1 MANGDYKFISNGK
14 VVGSGSGYNGTEY
27 RQAPSADGG
36 TNYFYG
42 DIPVTR
48 EQYSA
53 GARVKVTSLPAP
65 GEMNNYRNPSKD
77 GGGSGTYDPEAAA
90 AAAQRASALSEINR
104 ILGNVNTQRDQ
115 GLARLG
121 ASFGD
126 AEARL
131 NRDRATAMQGYTDQR
146 GENEADKLRGTEQV
160 DQFAN
165 NSYSNLRRLLLG
177 ANAGGSS
184 VARELVPQIV
194 SKAAG
199 QRRQGVF
206 DTYGANE
213 GNIDKAQELAT
224 VGFTDAAE
232 DLGNQRRNSE
242 ESFRR
247 SILEQEQDLIRQQR
261 ELGGID
267 PGAASAQI
275 ASRDAQL
282 NALFNQFAPTFSQK
296 AVTANKADTSKYTV
310 DRAAVRQG
318 GGQYPSETAYYLPA
332 LRKKQQGLQ

>member
-1 MANGDYKFISNGK
+1 MNDNLPVYYGQAKNSGNLTPNQKANLGNIAKG
-14 VVGSGSGYNGTEY
+14 VVAPIGQQFDQYSIVDSKPNPYSAPTA
-27 RQAPSADGG
+27 APSG
-36 TNYFYG
+36 
-42 DIPVTR
+42 
-48 EQYSA
+48 QY
-53 GARVKVTSLPAP
+53 
-65 GEMNNYRNPSKD
+65 
-77 GGGSGTYDPEAAA
+77 GGGYDPAAA
-90 AAAQRASALSEINR
+90 QAAAQRASALSEINR

-121 ASFGD
+121 ASFGSS
-126 AEARL
+126 AQRL
-131 NRDRATAMQGYTDQR
+131 NEDRQRALGGYDEQSKQ
-146 GENEADKLRGTEQV
+146 NEGDKLRGTEQV

-206 DTYGANE
+206 DTYADNE
-213 GNIDKAQELAT
+213 GGIEMARN
-224 VGFTDAAE
+224 DAITQFDRSAE
-232 DLGNQRRNSE
+232 DLENQRRNSE

-275 ASRDAQL
+275 SSRDAQL
-282 NALFNQFAPTFSQK
+282 NALFSQFAPQFSAK
-296 AVTANKADTSKYTV
+296 AVNLQKPELGKYAV
-310 DRAAVRQG
+310 DRAAVQQG
-318 GGQYPSETAYYLPA
+318 QGQFPGETAYYLPA

>member
-1 MANGDYKFISNGK
+1 MGVLGGFGQGIGKLGTALNLPELGISELL
-14 VVGSGSGYNGTEY
+14 GSIGGGQIAGTGSQQSGY
-27 RQAPSADGG
+27 
-36 TNYFYG
+36 
-42 DIPVTR
+42 
-48 EQYSA
+48 
-53 GARVKVTSLPAP
+53 
-65 GEMNNYRNPSKD
+65 SKD
-77 GGGSGTYDPEAAA
+77 GNASSPKPMRDTAPTAPPSGPLVNGTYDP

-115 GLARLG
+115 GLARLS
-121 ASFGD
+121 ASYGSS
-126 AEARL
+126 AQRL
-131 NRDRATAMQGYTDQR
+131 NEDRQRALGGYDEQSKQNE
-146 GENEADKLRGTEQV
+146 GEKLRGTEQV

-206 DTYGANE
+206 DTYADNE
-213 GNIDKAQELAT
+213 GGIEMARN
-224 VGFTDAAE
+224 DAITQYDRSAE
-232 DLGNQRRNSE
+232 DLENQRRNSE

-247 SILEQEQDLIRQQR
+247 SILEQEQDLIRQQQ

-267 PGAASAQI
+267 AGTAGAQI
-275 ASRDAQL
+275 SSRDAQL
-282 NALFNQFAPTFSQK
+282 NNLFAQFSPTFSAK
-296 AVTANKADTSKYTV
+296 AVNLQKPELGKYAV
-310 DRAAVRQG
+310 DRAAVQQG
-318 GGQYPSETAYYLPA
+318 KGQYPGETAYYLPA

>member
-1 MANGDYKFISNGK
+1 MRLPGIGVIGD
-14 VVGSGSGYNGTEY
+14 VVSAVGT
-27 RQAPSADGG
+27 A
-36 TNYFYG
+36 
-42 DIPVTR
+42 IPDWI
-48 EQYSA
+48 
-53 GARVKVTSLPAP
+53 P
-65 GEMNNYRNPSKD
+65 
-77 GGGSGTYDPEAAA
+77 GGGEYGLSEAIKDPTRSVFTATKSNLSKGPAGSTQQSNTSQQTNTTKDTSGPLGGGGDPAAA
-90 AAAQRASALSEINR
+90 QAAAQRASALAEINR
-104 ILGNVNTQRDQ
+104 ILGNIGTQRDQ

-310 DRAAVRQG
+310 DRAAVQQG
-318 GGQYPSETAYYLPA
+318 QGQFPGETAYYLPA
-332 LRKKQQGLQ
+332 LRKKQEGLR